1 MNKLAIQGSQWGDEG
16 KGKITDY
23 FSSRANVV
31 VRYQGGNNAGHTIV
45 FNGKKFAVKLLPSGI
60 FHKGVK
66 CILATGMVINPSSFF
81 EEVDYL
87 KQAGFDVSNL
97 YVSSRAS
104 VLLPYHKLLDGASE
118 SVLKDK
124 KIGTTGR
131 GIGPCYSDKYARIGL
146 RFADIIEKERLKKHL
161 KSALEFKN
169 RELQSYGLPP
179 LDFNELFNELNTY
192 GQRIK
197 EYVCDTSKLL
207 QEEIKKGSKILY
219 EGAQG
224 AMLCINYGTYPYV
237 TSSSPMAN
245 SIPLNCGVPLNC
257 VDYVLGIAKAYTT
270 RVGEGPFPSE
280 LFDETANYLRE
291 KGHEYGTVTKRPRR
305 IGWLDINV
313 LNHASSISGVNGWA
327 VTLLDVLT
335 GLDEIKICVGY
346 KYRNEIITSIPA
358 TLEEYEEY
366 EPIYETLSGWKE
378 DISKVKS
385 FEELPNAAKVY
396 LKRIEELT
404 DVKVAMFSVGPDRE
418 QTIVMFDPYKD

>member
-131 GIGPCYSDKYARIGL
+131 GIGPCYSDKYARTGL
-146 RFADIIEKERLKKHL
+146 RFADIIEEERLKKHL

-366 EPIYETLSGWKE
+366 APIYETLSGWKE

-385 FEELPNAAKVY
+385 FEELPNAAKAY

>member
-131 GIGPCYSDKYARIGL
+131 GIGPCYSDKYARTGL
-146 RFADIIEKERLKKHL
+146 RFADIIEEERLKKHL

-169 RELQSYGLPP
+169 RELQSYGLHP